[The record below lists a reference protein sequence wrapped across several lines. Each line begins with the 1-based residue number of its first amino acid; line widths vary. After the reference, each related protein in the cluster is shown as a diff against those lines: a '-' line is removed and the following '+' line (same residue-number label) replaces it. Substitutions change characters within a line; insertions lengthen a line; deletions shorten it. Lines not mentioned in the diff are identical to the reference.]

1 MHASV
6 FHRCTPK
13 LAAAKRTIVGR
24 RWMSVR
30 PMMLDGGANP
40 TLPPRKKVTIQH
52 LYQMRRAGTP
62 ITMLTAYDFPT
73 ARALDT
79 HGVDMALVGDSL
91 AQVCLGLPS
100 TTHLTLDDMLHH
112 TRAVAR
118 GATHPFLVADM
129 PFGSY
134 HASPEDAVRS
144 AVRMVQEGHVEAVKL
159 EGGPEIA
166 TTVQRIT
173 QIGVPVMGHV
183 GLMPQRH
190 AALSGY
196 RVQGRDAAGARE
208 VLDSA
213 RALQDAGAFAIVL
226 EAIPHRL
233 AEYITAHLSIP
244 TIGIG
249 AGPGTSGQVLVWDD
263 VMTRWH
269 GKKAKFVRRFAD
281 VGHEEGRGVQ
291 TYIDAVRSGSFPCSK
306 IEGYEMGSGEW
317 ERFLGEV
324 GDKGWR
330 GTADEVQQREENAH
344 ANADGA
350 SAPRLAQAM

>member
-1 MHASV
+1 M
-6 FHRCTPK
+6 
-13 LAAAKRTIVGR
+13 
-24 RWMSVR
+24 
-30 PMMLDGGANP
+30 
-40 TLPPRKKVTIQH
+40 TIQH
-52 LYQMRRAGTP
+52 LYQMRRTGTP

-79 HGVDMALVGDSL
+79 HGVDVALIGDSL
-91 AQVCLGLPS
+91 AQVCLGLP
-100 TTHLTLDDMLHH
+100 TTTRLTLDEMLHH

-118 GATHPFLVADM
+118 GAVHPLIVADM

-134 HASPEDAVRS
+134 HASPEDAIRS
-144 AVRMVQEGHVEAVKL
+144 AVRMVQDGHVEAVKL

-166 TTVQRIT
+166 ATVRRIS
-173 QIGVPVMGHV
+173 QVGVAVMAHV

-196 RVQGRDAAGARE
+196 RVQGRDAAGARA
-208 VLDSA
+208 VLDGA
-213 RALQDAGAFAIVL
+213 LALQDAGAFSIVL

-233 AEYITAHLSIP
+233 AEYVTARLSIP

-281 VGHEEGRGVQ
+281 VGSEEGRGVQ
-291 TYIDAVRSGSFPCSK
+291 NYVGSVRDGSFPNAET
-306 IEGYEMGSGEW
+306 EGYEMAGGEW
-317 ERFLGEV
+317 ENFLEQI
-324 GDKGWR
+324 GDSGWQS
-330 GTADEVQQREENAH
+330 TVDEMQVRQGDDVASSEEMTP
-344 ANADGA
+344 
-350 SAPRLAQAM
+350 SRLAQAV

>member
-1 MHASV
+1 
-6 FHRCTPK
+6 
-13 LAAAKRTIVGR
+13 
-24 RWMSVR
+24 MSVR
-30 PMMLDGGANP
+30 PMVLQSGVLP
-40 TLPPRKKVTIQH
+40 TRKSMQPMTQSFRKSDTCTEPPRKKMTIQH
-52 LYQMRRAGTP
+52 LYQMRRSGTP

-79 HGVDMALVGDSL
+79 HGVDIALVGDSL

-100 TTHLTLDDMLHH
+100 TTRLTLDEMLHH
-112 TRAVAR
+112 TRAVAC
-118 GATHPFLVADM
+118 GAAHPLLVADM

-144 AVRMVQEGHVEAVKL
+144 AVRMVQDGHVEAVKL

-166 TTVQRIT
+166 ATVRRIS
-173 QIGVPVMGHV
+173 QVGVPVMAHV

-196 RVQGRDAAGARE
+196 RVQGRDAAGARA
-208 VLDSA
+208 VLDGA
-213 RALQDAGAFAIVL
+213 LALQEAGAFAIVL

-233 AEYITAHLSIP
+233 AKYITARLSIP

-281 VGHEEGRGVQ
+281 VAHEEARGVQ
-291 TYIDAVRSGSFPCSK
+291 NYVAAVRDGSFPNPET
-306 IEGYEMGSGEW
+306 EGYEMAGGEW
-317 ERFLGEV
+317 EIFLEEIGDGGWQSTVHEREDNEV
-324 GDKGWR
+324 
-330 GTADEVQQREENAH
+330 
-344 ANADGA
+344 A
-350 SAPRLAQAM
+350 SSESVTSSRVAQAM

>member
-1 MHASV
+1 M
-6 FHRCTPK
+6 
-13 LAAAKRTIVGR
+13 
-24 RWMSVR
+24 
-30 PMMLDGGANP
+30 
-40 TLPPRKKVTIQH
+40 
-52 LYQMRRAGTP
+52 P

-79 HGVDMALVGDSL
+79 HGVDIALIGDSL

-100 TTHLTLDDMLHH
+100 TTRLTLDEMLHH

-118 GATHPFLVADM
+118 GATHPLIVADM

-134 HASPEDAVRS
+134 QASSEDAIRS
-144 AVRMVQEGHVEAVKL
+144 AVRMVQDGHVEAVKL
-159 EGGPEIA
+159 EGGLEIA
-166 TTVQRIT
+166 ETVRRIT
-173 QIGVPVMGHV
+173 QVGVPVMAHV

-190 AALSGY
+190 SALSGY
-196 RVQGRDAAGARE
+196 RVQGRDAAGART
-208 VLDSA
+208 VLDGA
-213 RALQDAGAFAIVL
+213 LALQDAGAFSVVL

-233 AEYITAHLSIP
+233 AEYITARLNIP

-291 TYIDAVRSGSFPCSK
+291 NYVSAVREGSFPNAETES
-306 IEGYEMGSGEW
+306 YEMAGGEW
-317 ERFLGEV
+317 ESFLDQM
-324 GDKGWR
+324 GDNGWQS
-330 GTADEVQQREENAH
+330 A
-344 ANADGA
+344 ADGA
-350 SAPRLAQAM
+350 QEPQEDGCSSEGMTPPRLAQAM

>member
-1 MHASV
+1 
-6 FHRCTPK
+6 
-13 LAAAKRTIVGR
+13 
-24 RWMSVR
+24 
-30 PMMLDGGANP
+30 
-40 TLPPRKKVTIQH
+40 
-52 LYQMRRAGTP
+52 MRRTGMP

-79 HGVDMALVGDSL
+79 HGVDIALIGDSL

-100 TTHLTLDDMLHH
+100 TTRLTLDEMLHH

-118 GATHPFLVADM
+118 GATHPLIVADM

-134 HASPEDAVRS
+134 QASSEDAIRS
-144 AVRMVQEGHVEAVKL
+144 SVRMVQDGHVEAVKL
-159 EGGPEIA
+159 EGGLEIA
-166 TTVQRIT
+166 ETVRRIT
-173 QIGVPVMGHV
+173 QVGVPVMAHV

-190 AALSGY
+190 SALSGY
-196 RVQGRDAAGARE
+196 RVQGRDAVGART
-208 VLDSA
+208 VLDGA
-213 RALQDAGAFAIVL
+213 LALQDAGAFSVVL

-233 AEYITAHLSIP
+233 AEYITARLNIP

-291 TYIDAVRSGSFPCSK
+291 NYVSAVREGSFPNAETES
-306 IEGYEMGSGEW
+306 YEMAGGEW
-317 ERFLGEV
+317 ESFLDQM
-324 GDKGWR
+324 GDNGWQSA
-330 GTADEVQQREENAH
+330 ADKAQERQE
-344 ANADGA
+344 DGC
-350 SAPRLAQAM
+350 SSEGMTPPRLAQAM

>member
-1 MHASV
+1 M
-6 FHRCTPK
+6 
-13 LAAAKRTIVGR
+13 
-24 RWMSVR
+24 
-30 PMMLDGGANP
+30 
-40 TLPPRKKVTIQH
+40 TIQQ
-52 LYQMRRAGTP
+52 LDKMRRDGTP

-79 HGVDMALVGDSL
+79 HGVDIALVGDSL

-100 TTHLTLDDMLHH
+100 TTRLTLDEMLHH

-118 GATHPFLVADM
+118 GAVHPFIVADM

-134 HASPEDAVRS
+134 HTSPDDAVRS
-144 AVRMVQEGHVEAVKL
+144 AVRMVQDGHVEAVKL

-166 TTVQRIT
+166 PTVRRIS
-173 QIGVPVMGHV
+173 QVGVPVMAHV

-196 RVQGRDAAGARE
+196 RVQGRDAVRARS
-208 VLDSA
+208 VLDG
-213 RALQDAGAFAIVL
+213 ALAVEEAGAFAIVL

-233 AEYITAHLSIP
+233 AEYITARLSIP

-291 TYIDAVRSGSFPCSK
+291 NYINAVRDGSFPNAQM
-306 IEGYEMGSGEW
+306 EGYEMASGEW
-317 ERFLGEV
+317 EKFLEQV
-324 GDKGWR
+324 GDKEWR
-330 GTADEVQQREENAH
+330 GMADHAH
-344 ANADGA
+344 EDQIDDIGK
-350 SAPRLAQAM
+350 SEGLTPPRLVQAI

>member
-1 MHASV
+1 
-6 FHRCTPK
+6 
-13 LAAAKRTIVGR
+13 
-24 RWMSVR
+24 MSVR
-30 PMMLDGGANP
+30 PMILDSSTSPAQ
-40 TLPPRKKVTIQH
+40 PPRKKMTIQQLH
-52 LYQMRRAGTP
+52 QMRRAGTP

-79 HGVDMALVGDSL
+79 HAVDIALVGDSL

-100 TTHLTLDDMLHH
+100 TTRLTLDEMLHH

-118 GATHPFLVADM
+118 GAVHPFIVADM

-134 HASPEDAVRS
+134 HASSDDAVRS
-144 AVRMVQEGHVEAVKL
+144 AVRMVQDGHVEAVKL

-166 TTVQRIT
+166 AKVRRIS
-173 QIGVPVMGHV
+173 QVGVPVMAHV

-190 AALSGY
+190 TALSGY
-196 RVQGRDAAGARE
+196 RVQGRDAVCAQS
-208 VLDSA
+208 VLDG
-213 RALQDAGAFAIVL
+213 ALALEDAGAFAVVL

-233 AEYITAHLSIP
+233 AEYITARLSIP

-281 VGHEEGRGVQ
+281 VGQEEGRGVQ
-291 TYIDAVRSGSFPCSK
+291 NYISAVRDGSFPNAQT
-306 IEGYEMGSGEW
+306 EGYEMAGGEW
-317 ERFLGEV
+317 EKFLEQI
-324 GDKGWR
+324 GDKDWR
-330 GTADEVQQREENAH
+330 GM
-344 ANADGA
+344 ADGHEHQRDDIV
-350 SAPRLAQAM
+350 SAEGLTPPRLVQAI

>member
-1 MHASV
+1 
-6 FHRCTPK
+6 
-13 LAAAKRTIVGR
+13 
-24 RWMSVR
+24 
-30 PMMLDGGANP
+30 
-40 TLPPRKKVTIQH
+40 
-52 LYQMRRAGTP
+52 MRRTGTP

-79 HGVDMALVGDSL
+79 HGVDIALVGDSL

-100 TTHLTLDDMLHH
+100 TTRLTLDEMLHH

-134 HASPEDAVRS
+134 HASSEDAVRS
-144 AVRMVQEGHVEAVKL
+144 AVRMVQDGHVEAVKL

-166 TTVQRIT
+166 ETVRRIS
-173 QIGVPVMGHV
+173 QVGVPVMAHV

-190 AALSGY
+190 SALSGY
-196 RVQGRDAAGARE
+196 RVQGRDAAGARI
-208 VLDSA
+208 VLDGA
-213 RALQDAGAFAIVL
+213 LALQDAGAFAVVL

-233 AEYITAHLSIP
+233 AEFITARLDIP

-291 TYIDAVRSGSFPCSK
+291 NYVSAVREGNFPNVET
-306 IEGYEMGSGEW
+306 EGYEMAGGEW
-317 ERFLGEV
+317 ETFLEQV
-324 GDKGWR
+324 GDSGWQSA
-330 GTADEVQQREENAH
+330 ADRMQECGQE
-344 ANADGA
+344 DGVA
-350 SAPRLAQAM
+350 GSDGFTPRIIAQAM

>member
-1 MHASV
+1 MHL
-6 FHRCTPK
+6 RGP
-13 LAAAKRTIVGR
+13 LI
-24 RWMSVR
+24 
-30 PMMLDGGANP
+30 ANP
-40 TLPPRKKVTIQH
+40 DQPKGSPPQKMTIQQLH
-52 LYQMRRAGTP
+52 KMRSAGTP

-79 HGVDMALVGDSL
+79 HGVDIALVGDSL

-100 TTHLTLDDMLHH
+100 TTRLTLDEMLHH

-118 GATHPFLVADM
+118 GAVHPFIVADM

-134 HASPEDAVRS
+134 HASPDDAVRS

-166 TTVQRIT
+166 ATVRRIS
-173 QIGVPVMGHV
+173 QVGVPVMAHV

-190 AALSGY
+190 IALSGY
-196 RVQGRDAAGARE
+196 RVQGRDAVRARS
-208 VLDSA
+208 VLDG
-213 RALQDAGAFAIVL
+213 ALALEDAGAFAVVL

-233 AEYITAHLSIP
+233 AEYITARLTIP

-281 VGHEEGRGVQ
+281 VGHEEGRGIQ
-291 TYIDAVRSGSFPCSK
+291 NYNAAVRDGSFPNAQT
-306 IEGYEMGSGEW
+306 EGYEMASGEW
-317 ERFLGEV
+317 EKFLEQI
-324 GDKGWR
+324 GDKEWR
-330 GTADEVQQREENAH
+330 GVADGIHEQQRDDIVNSE
-344 ANADGA
+344 GLPVTP
-350 SAPRLAQAM
+350 PRLVRAM

>member
-1 MHASV
+1 MRGSLLDCTALKSGSV
-6 FHRCTPK
+6 RRA
-13 LAAAKRTIVGR
+13 LVGR

-30 PMMLDGGANP
+30 PMLLESGVPP
-40 TLPPRKKVTIQH
+40 TLPSRKKMTIQQ
-52 LYQMRRAGTP
+52 LYQMRRVGTP

-79 HGVDMALVGDSL
+79 HGIDIALVGDSL

-100 TTHLTLDDMLHH
+100 TTRLSLDEMLHH

-118 GATHPFLVADM
+118 GTVHPFLVADM

-134 HASPEDAVRS
+134 HTSPEDAVRS
-144 AVRMVQEGHVEAVKL
+144 AVRMVQDGHVEAVKL

-166 TTVQRIT
+166 ATVRRISEV
-173 QIGVPVMGHV
+173 GVPVMAHV

-196 RVQGRDAAGARE
+196 RVQGRDAASAKA
-208 VLDSA
+208 VLDGA
-213 RALQDAGAFAIVL
+213 LALQDAGAFAIVL

-233 AEYITAHLSIP
+233 AEYMTAHLNIP

-291 TYIDAVRSGSFPCSK
+291 NYIGAVRDGSFPNSQT
-306 IEGYEMGSGEW
+306 EGYEMAGGEW
-317 ERFLGEV
+317 ECFLEQI
-324 GDKGWR
+324 GDNEWR
-330 GTADEVQQREENAH
+330 GMTDKVQERQG
-344 ANADGA
+344 DVA
-350 SAPRLAQAM
+350 SSEGMTPPRLAQAM

>member
-1 MHASV
+1 
-6 FHRCTPK
+6 
-13 LAAAKRTIVGR
+13 
-24 RWMSVR
+24 MSVR
-30 PMMLDGGANP
+30 PMVLQPGVLP
-40 TLPPRKKVTIQH
+40 TRKSIRPLISQFHADIPLQVPPRKKMTIQH
-52 LYQMRRAGTP
+52 LYQMRQTATP

-73 ARALDT
+73 ARALDM
-79 HGVDMALVGDSL
+79 HGVDIALVGDSL

-100 TTHLTLDDMLHH
+100 TTQLTLDDMLHH

-118 GATHPFLVADM
+118 GAVHPLLVADM

-144 AVRMVQEGHVEAVKL
+144 AVRMVQDGHAEAVKL

-166 TTVQRIT
+166 ATVRRIS
-173 QIGVPVMGHV
+173 QVGVPVMAHV

-196 RVQGRDAAGARE
+196 RVQGRDAAGARV
-208 VLDSA
+208 VLDGA
-213 RALQDAGAFAIVL
+213 LALQDAGAFAIVL

-233 AEYITAHLSIP
+233 AEYITARLGIP

-281 VGHEEGRGVQ
+281 VAHEEARGVQ
-291 TYIDAVRSGSFPCSK
+291 NYIAAVRDGSFPNPET
-306 IEGYEMGSGEW
+306 EGYEMAGGEW
-317 ERFLGEV
+317 EIFLEEIGNSGRQSTVHEREGNEV
-324 GDKGWR
+324 
-330 GTADEVQQREENAH
+330 
-344 ANADGA
+344 A
-350 SAPRLAQAM
+350 SSEGVTSSRVAQAM

>member
-1 MHASV
+1 V
-6 FHRCTPK
+6 
-13 LAAAKRTIVGR
+13 L
-24 RWMSVR
+24 
-30 PMMLDGGANP
+30 
-40 TLPPRKKVTIQH
+40 PRKKTTIQH
-52 LYQMRRAGTP
+52 LYELRRTGMP

-79 HGVDMALVGDSL
+79 HGIDIALIGDSL

-100 TTHLTLDDMLHH
+100 TTRLTLDEMLHH

-118 GATHPFLVADM
+118 GATHPLIVADM

-134 HASPEDAVRS
+134 QASSEDAIRS
-144 AVRMVQEGHVEAVKL
+144 AVRMVQDGHVEAVKL
-159 EGGPEIA
+159 EGGLEIA
-166 TTVQRIT
+166 ETVRRIT
-173 QIGVPVMGHV
+173 QVGVPVMAHV

-190 AALSGY
+190 SALSGY
-196 RVQGRDAAGARE
+196 RVQGRDAAGART
-208 VLDSA
+208 VLDGA
-213 RALQDAGAFAIVL
+213 LALQDAGAFSVVL

-233 AEYITAHLSIP
+233 AEYITARLNIP

-291 TYIDAVRSGSFPCSK
+291 NYVSAVRDGSFPNAET
-306 IEGYEMGSGEW
+306 EGYEMAGGEW
-317 ERFLGEV
+317 ETFLDQME
-324 GDKGWR
+324 DNGWQSA
-330 GTADEVQQREENAH
+330 ADRAQERQE
-344 ANADGA
+344 DGC
-350 SAPRLAQAM
+350 SSSEGMTPPRLAQAM

>member
-1 MHASV
+1 M
-6 FHRCTPK
+6 
-13 LAAAKRTIVGR
+13 
-24 RWMSVR
+24 
-30 PMMLDGGANP
+30 
-40 TLPPRKKVTIQH
+40 TIQRLH
-52 LYQMRRAGTP
+52 QMRHNGTP

-79 HGVDMALVGDSL
+79 HGVDIALVGDSL

-100 TTHLTLDDMLHH
+100 TTLLTLDEMLHH

-118 GATHPFLVADM
+118 GAVHPLLVADM

-144 AVRMVQEGHVEAVKL
+144 AVRMVQDGHVEAIKL

-166 TTVQRIT
+166 ATVRRIS
-173 QIGVPVMGHV
+173 QVGIPVMAHV

-196 RVQGRDAAGARE
+196 RVQGRDATGARA
-208 VLDSA
+208 VLDGA
-213 RALQDAGAFAIVL
+213 LALQDAGAFAVVL
-226 EAIPHRL
+226 EAIPHQL
-233 AEYITAHLSIP
+233 AEYITARLSIP

-281 VGHEEGRGVQ
+281 VGREEGRGVQ
-291 TYIDAVRSGSFPCSK
+291 NYVGAVRDGSFPNAET
-306 IEGYEMGSGEW
+306 EGYEMDSGEW
-317 ERFLGEV
+317 ETFLEEIGE
-324 GDKGWR
+324 KEWR
-330 GTADEVQQREENAH
+330 SATDRMQEHRE
-344 ANADGA
+344 DGVA
-350 SAPRLAQAM
+350 GSEGAPLLRLAQAM

>member
-1 MHASV
+1 M
-6 FHRCTPK
+6 
-13 LAAAKRTIVGR
+13 
-24 RWMSVR
+24 
-30 PMMLDGGANP
+30 
-40 TLPPRKKVTIQH
+40 TIQR
-52 LYQMRRAGTP
+52 LYQMRHTGAP

-79 HGVDMALVGDSL
+79 HGVDIALIGDSL

-100 TTHLTLDDMLHH
+100 TTRLTLDEMMHH

-118 GATHPFLVADM
+118 GAVHPLLVADM

-134 HASPEDAVRS
+134 HASPEDAIRS
-144 AVRMVQEGHVEAVKL
+144 AVRMIQDGHVEALKL

-166 TTVQRIT
+166 ATVRRIS
-173 QIGVPVMGHV
+173 QVGIPVMAHV

-190 AALSGY
+190 TALSGY
-196 RVQGRDAAGARE
+196 RVQGRNAAGARA
-208 VLDSA
+208 VLDGA
-213 RALQDAGAFAIVL
+213 VALQDAGAFAVVL
-226 EAIPHRL
+226 EAIPHQL
-233 AEYITAHLSIP
+233 AEYITARLSIP

-281 VGHEEGRGVQ
+281 VGREEGRGVQ
-291 TYIDAVRSGSFPCSK
+291 NYVGAVRDGSFPNAET
-306 IEGYEMGSGEW
+306 EGYEMDGGEW
-317 ERFLGEV
+317 ETFLEEI

-330 GTADEVQQREENAH
+330 SAADRIQEHQEDDV
-344 ANADGA
+344 A
-350 SAPRLAQAM
+350 SSEGMAPPRLAQAM

>member
-1 MHASV
+1 M
-6 FHRCTPK
+6 
-13 LAAAKRTIVGR
+13 
-24 RWMSVR
+24 
-30 PMMLDGGANP
+30 
-40 TLPPRKKVTIQH
+40 TIQRLH
-52 LYQMRRAGTP
+52 NMRRAGTP

-79 HGVDMALVGDSL
+79 HGVDIALVGDSL

-100 TTHLTLDDMLHH
+100 TTRLTLDEMLHH

-118 GATHPFLVADM
+118 GATHPFIVADM

-134 HASPEDAVRS
+134 QASPDDAVRS
-144 AVRMVQEGHVEAVKL
+144 AVRMVQEGHMEAVKL

-166 TTVQRIT
+166 AMVRRIS
-173 QIGVPVMGHV
+173 QVGVPVMAHV

-190 AALSGY
+190 TALSGY
-196 RVQGRDAAGARE
+196 RVQGRDAASAQSVLEGALAME
-208 VLDSA
+208 
-213 RALQDAGAFAIVL
+213 DAGAFAMVL

-233 AEYITAHLSIP
+233 AEYITARLSIP

-249 AGPGTSGQVLVWDD
+249 AGPGTNGQVLVWDD

-291 TYIDAVRSGSFPCSK
+291 NYISAVREGSFPNAQT
-306 IEGYEMGSGEW
+306 EGYEMASGEW
-317 ERFLGEV
+317 EKFLEQI
-324 GDKGWR
+324 GDKEWR
-330 GTADEVQQREENAH
+330 GM
-344 ANADGA
+344 ADGTHEHQKDNFVN
-350 SAPRLAQAM
+350 SEGLTPPRLVRAI

>member
-1 MHASV
+1 
-6 FHRCTPK
+6 
-13 LAAAKRTIVGR
+13 
-24 RWMSVR
+24 
-30 PMMLDGGANP
+30 ML
-40 TLPPRKKVTIQH
+40 PRKKTTIQH
-52 LYQMRRAGTP
+52 LYELRRTGMP

-79 HGVDMALVGDSL
+79 HGIDIALIGDSL

-100 TTHLTLDDMLHH
+100 TTRLTLDEMLHH

-118 GATHPFLVADM
+118 GATHPLIVADM

-134 HASPEDAVRS
+134 QASSEDAIRS
-144 AVRMVQEGHVEAVKL
+144 AVRMVQDGHVEAVKL
-159 EGGPEIA
+159 EGGLEIA
-166 TTVQRIT
+166 ETVRRIT
-173 QIGVPVMGHV
+173 QVGVPVMAHV

-190 AALSGY
+190 SALSGY
-196 RVQGRDAAGARE
+196 RVQGRDAAGART
-208 VLDSA
+208 VLDGA
-213 RALQDAGAFAIVL
+213 LALQDAGAFSVVL

-233 AEYITAHLSIP
+233 AEYITARLNIP

-291 TYIDAVRSGSFPCSK
+291 NYVSAVRDGSFPNAET
-306 IEGYEMGSGEW
+306 EGYEMAGGEW
-317 ERFLGEV
+317 ETFLDQME
-324 GDKGWR
+324 DNGWQSA
-330 GTADEVQQREENAH
+330 ADRAQERQE
-344 ANADGA
+344 DGC
-350 SAPRLAQAM
+350 SSSEGMTPPRLAQAM

>member
-1 MHASV
+1 MSC
-6 FHRCTPK
+6 FLR
-13 LAAAKRTIVGR
+13 AAISSRSTAMPRHLVCR

-30 PMMLDGGANP
+30 PMILESSTSP
-40 TLPPRKKVTIQH
+40 TRPPRKKMTIQQ
-52 LYQMRRAGTP
+52 LNQMRHAATP

-79 HGVDMALVGDSL
+79 HGVDIALVGDSL

-100 TTHLTLDDMLHH
+100 TTRLTLDEMLHH

-118 GATHPFLVADM
+118 GAVHPFIVADM

-134 HASPEDAVRS
+134 HASPDDAVRS
-144 AVRMVQEGHVEAVKL
+144 AVRMVQDGHVEAVKL

-166 TTVQRIT
+166 ATVRRIS
-173 QIGVPVMGHV
+173 QVGVPVMAHV

-190 AALSGY
+190 TALSGY
-196 RVQGRDAAGARE
+196 RVQGRDAPRARS
-208 VLDSA
+208 VLDD
-213 RALQDAGAFAIVL
+213 ALALEAAGAFAVVL

-233 AEYITAHLSIP
+233 AEYITARLSIP

-281 VGHEEGRGVQ
+281 VGHEEGRGIQELHHFPDAQ
-291 TYIDAVRSGSFPCSK
+291 T
-306 IEGYEMGSGEW
+306 EGYEMATGEW
-317 ERFLGEV
+317 EKFLEQV
-324 GDKGWR
+324 GDKEWR
-330 GTADEVQQREENAH
+330 GMADRSHEHQTDDIVNSE
-344 ANADGA
+344 GLPP
-350 SAPRLAQAM
+350 PRLVRAI

>member
-1 MHASV
+1 MQG
-6 FHRCTPK
+6 FLR
-13 LAAAKRTIVGR
+13 AAISSRSTAMPRHVVGR

-30 PMMLDGGANP
+30 PMILESSTSP
-40 TLPPRKKVTIQH
+40 TRPPRKKMTIQQ
-52 LYQMRRAGTP
+52 LNQMRHAGTP

-79 HGVDMALVGDSL
+79 HGVDIALVGDSL

-100 TTHLTLDDMLHH
+100 TTRLTLDEMLHH
-112 TRAVAR
+112 TRAVVR
-118 GATHPFLVADM
+118 GAVHPFIVADM

-144 AVRMVQEGHVEAVKL
+144 AVRMVQDGHVEAVKL

-166 TTVQRIT
+166 ATVRRIS
-173 QIGVPVMGHV
+173 QVGVPVMAHV

-190 AALSGY
+190 TALSGY
-196 RVQGRDAAGARE
+196 RVQGRDAPRARS
-208 VLDSA
+208 VLDD
-213 RALQDAGAFAIVL
+213 ALALEEAGAFAVVL

-233 AEYITAHLSIP
+233 ADIP

-249 AGPGTSGQVLVWDD
+249 AGPGTNGQVLVWDD

-281 VGHEEGRGVQ
+281 VGHEEGRGIQNYISAVQ
-291 TYIDAVRSGSFPCSK
+291 DGSFPDAQT
-306 IEGYEMGSGEW
+306 EGYEMAAGEW
-317 ERFLGEV
+317 EKFLEQV
-324 GDKGWR
+324 GDKEWR
-330 GTADEVQQREENAH
+330 GM
-344 ANADGA
+344 ADG
-350 SAPRLAQAM
+350 SHEHQRDDIVNSEGLPPPRLVRAI